1 MSKMVR
7 LSDVAD
13 LTVGFVGTMAEHY
26 VDNGVPFLRSL
37 NVKPFSIVSDDLKYI
52 SKEFSESIAKS
63 ILHEGDIIIVR
74 TGIPG
79 TCVVVPAEYDGC
91 NCSDVVIVHPNRE
104 MVDENYL
111 AAYINIWG
119 QRQVQNNKVGA
130 IQKHFNISAATE
142 MLVYLPSIEVQKKY
156 AKIILALNKKIN
168 NNLLLCTELESMAK
182 TIYDYWFLQF
192 DFPDENGNPYR
203 QSGGKMVWN
212 EELKREI
219 PEGWETI
226 SLQNNYFVD
235 RGVSYTSED
244 IASSDGIPM
253 LNLACVDINRKYRDG
268 QLKYTKGNVPSDKK
282 LHGGEML
289 IACTDLTR
297 NRNII
302 GCPILV
308 PADGLEYTYSMD
320 LARVKS
326 SNKNLLDMYLYQTL
340 RTEFYHDYI
349 KMWASGTN
357 VLHLNL
363 KGLDWYS
370 VVLPP
375 LEMQEIYSK
384 IVMTVHEKYSK
395 ALAEN
400 RQLVS
405 LRDFLLPMLMNGQAR
420 VV

>member
-219 PEGWETI
+219 PEGWDVMLFRDILTFLKGRIPKEISSIQTEILNSPYITIDVANNATPQFCSEKSMIKCNGETI
-226 SLQNNYFVD
+226 MVMDGAASGDIYIGNYGSLGSTFAMLSSL
-235 RGVSYTSED
+235 RED
-244 IASSDGIPM
+244 ISDSMIYMLLQEKMPVYKKANTGSTVPHANRSFIENMKIAIPKDCK
-253 LNLACVDINRKYRDG
+253 LFSKEFDLFFAKIEQLRDENQ
-268 QLKYTKGNVPSDKK
+268 QL
-282 LHGGEML
+282 
-289 IACTDLTR
+289 I
-297 NRNII
+297 
-302 GCPILV
+302 
-308 PADGLEYTYSMD
+308 
-320 LARVKS
+320 
-326 SNKNLLDMYLYQTL
+326 
-340 RTEFYHDYI
+340 
-349 KMWASGTN
+349 
-357 VLHLNL
+357 
-363 KGLDWYS
+363 
-370 VVLPP
+370 
-375 LEMQEIYSK
+375 
-384 IVMTVHEKYSK
+384 
-395 ALAEN
+395 
-400 RQLVS
+400 S
-405 LRDFLLPMLMNGQAR
+405 LRDFLLPVLMNGQVR
-420 VV
+420 VE

>member
-79 TCVVVPAEYDGC
+79 ICAVVPAEYDGC

-219 PEGWETI
+219 PEGWDVMLFRDILTFLKGRIPKEISSIQTEILNSPYITIDVANNATPQFCSEKSMIKCNGETI
-226 SLQNNYFVD
+226 MVMDGAASGDIYIGNYGSLGSTFAMLSSL
-235 RGVSYTSED
+235 RED
-244 IASSDGIPM
+244 ISDSMIYMLLQEKMPVYKKANTGSTVPHANRSFIENMKIAIPKDCK
-253 LNLACVDINRKYRDG
+253 LFSKEFDLFFAKIEQLRDENQ
-268 QLKYTKGNVPSDKK
+268 QL
-282 LHGGEML
+282 
-289 IACTDLTR
+289 I
-297 NRNII
+297 
-302 GCPILV
+302 
-308 PADGLEYTYSMD
+308 
-320 LARVKS
+320 
-326 SNKNLLDMYLYQTL
+326 
-340 RTEFYHDYI
+340 
-349 KMWASGTN
+349 
-357 VLHLNL
+357 
-363 KGLDWYS
+363 
-370 VVLPP
+370 
-375 LEMQEIYSK
+375 
-384 IVMTVHEKYSK
+384 
-395 ALAEN
+395 
-400 RQLVS
+400 S

>member
-79 TCVVVPAEYDGC
+79 ICAVVPAEYDGC

-142 MLVYLPSIEVQKKY
+142 MLIYLPSIEVQKKY
-156 AKIILALNKKIN
+156 AKIILALNEKIN
-168 NNLLLCTELESMAK
+168 NNLLLCTELESMVK

-192 DFPDENGNPYR
+192 DFPDESGNPYR

-219 PEGWETI
+219 PEGWDVMLFRDILTFLKGRIPKEISSIQTEILNSPYITIDVANNATPQFCSEKSMIKCNGETI
-226 SLQNNYFVD
+226 MVMDGAASGDIYIGNYGSLGSTFAMLSSL
-235 RGVSYTSED
+235 RED
-244 IASSDGIPM
+244 ISDSMIYMLLQEKMPVYKKANTGSTVPHANRSFIENMKIAIPKDCK
-253 LNLACVDINRKYRDG
+253 LFSKEFDLFFAKIEQLRDENQ
-268 QLKYTKGNVPSDKK
+268 QL
-282 LHGGEML
+282 
-289 IACTDLTR
+289 I
-297 NRNII
+297 
-302 GCPILV
+302 
-308 PADGLEYTYSMD
+308 
-320 LARVKS
+320 
-326 SNKNLLDMYLYQTL
+326 
-340 RTEFYHDYI
+340 
-349 KMWASGTN
+349 
-357 VLHLNL
+357 
-363 KGLDWYS
+363 
-370 VVLPP
+370 
-375 LEMQEIYSK
+375 
-384 IVMTVHEKYSK
+384 
-395 ALAEN
+395 
-400 RQLVS
+400 S
-405 LRDFLLPMLMNGQAR
+405 LRDFLLPVLMNGQVR
-420 VV
+420 VE

>member
-79 TCVVVPAEYDGC
+79 TCAVVPAEYDGC

-104 MVDENYL
+104 VVDENYL

-130 IQKHFNISAATE
+130 IQKHFNISAAME

-156 AKIILALNKKIN
+156 AQIILALNKKIN

-219 PEGWETI
+219 PEGWNVGNLYNI
-226 SLQNNYFVD
+226 ADFVNGLACQKFRPQNNEMSLPV
-235 RGVSYTSED
+235 VKIKEMH
-244 IASSDGIPM
+244 DGITVDTEKVSACIPEKYKITDGDVLFSWSATLEVM
-253 LNLACVDINRKYRDG
+253 IWFGGVAGLNQHIFNVKPINGYSREYVYYQLSAYVINFVKIADSRKTTMGHITSDH
-268 QLKYTKGNVPSDKK
+268 LKQSR
-282 LHGGEML
+282 
-289 IACTDLTR
+289 IALPP
-297 NRNII
+297 
-302 GCPILV
+302 CPITDSFSKV
-308 PADGLEYTYSMD
+308 IAPIIDKIGQCQ
-320 LARVKS
+320 K
-326 SNKNLLDMYLYQTL
+326 
-340 RTEFYHDYI
+340 
-349 KMWASGTN
+349 
-357 VLHLNL
+357 
-363 KGLDWYS
+363 
-370 VVLPP
+370 
-375 LEMQEIYSK
+375 EI
-384 IVMTVHEKYSK
+384 HEC
-395 ALAEN
+395 
-400 RQLVS
+400 VS
-405 LRDFLLPMLMNGQAR
+405 LRDFLLPMLINGQVR
-420 VV
+420 MV